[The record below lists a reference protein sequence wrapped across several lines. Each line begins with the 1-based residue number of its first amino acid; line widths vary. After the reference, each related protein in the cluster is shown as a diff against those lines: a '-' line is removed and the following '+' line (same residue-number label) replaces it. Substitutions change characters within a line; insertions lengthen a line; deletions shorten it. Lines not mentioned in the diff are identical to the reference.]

1 MMAQEAKSNFDLE
14 ACYAWN
20 PKVASRTLDDTA
32 FVLLQ
37 SSMVSLNDVGTY
49 LWEHFK
55 KGSTVEEAVTAVVS
69 EFETTNDV
77 AQADIVEFVSSLLN
91 KNLLVIDDSRSQG
104 GVS

>member
-1 MMAQEAKSNFDLE
+1 MAQEAKGTSE
-14 ACYAWN
+14 ISAIYAWN

-55 KGSTVEEAVTAVVS
+55 KGSTVEEAVTAIVS
-69 EFETTNDV
+69 EFETTDDV
-77 AQADIVEFVSSLLN
+77 ARKDIVEFVNSLLN

>member
-1 MMAQEAKSNFDLE
+1 MAQEAKGNVDLM
-14 ACYAWN
+14 ASYAWN

-69 EFETTNDV
+69 DFETTDEV
-77 AQADIVEFVSSLLN
+77 ARTDIVEFVDSLLN

-104 GVS
+104 GAS

>member
-1 MMAQEAKSNFDLE
+1 MMAQEAKSSVNTA

-55 KGSTVEEAVTAVVS
+55 TGSTIGEAVHAVVS
-69 EFETTNDV
+69 EFETTDDV
-77 AQADIVEFVSSLLN
+77 AHTDIVEFVDSLLN
-91 KNLLVIDDSRSQG
+91 KNLLVVDKTRSQG
-104 GVS
+104 GA

>member
-1 MMAQEAKSNFDLE
+1 MMAQEAKGNEEISAF
-14 ACYAWN
+14 YAWN

-69 EFETTNDV
+69 EFETTDDV
-77 AQADIVEFVSSLLN
+77 ARKDIVEFVNSLLN

>member
-1 MMAQEAKSNFDLE
+1 MMAQEAKGNEEIDVF
-14 ACYAWN
+14 YAWN

-69 EFETTNDV
+69 EFETTDDV
-77 AQADIVEFVSSLLN
+77 ARKDIVEFVNSLLN

>member
-1 MMAQEAKSNFDLE
+1 MAQEANSTLDPS

-49 LWEHFK
+49 LWEYFK
-55 KGSTVEEAVTAVVS
+55 NGSTIEEAVGAVVS
-69 EFETTNDV
+69 EFDTTEDV
-77 AQADIVEFVSSLLN
+77 ARTDIVEFVDSLLN
-91 KNLLVIDDSRSQG
+91 KNLLVINDARSQG
-104 GVS
+104 GAS

>member
-1 MMAQEAKSNFDLE
+1 MMVQEAKGNEELS

-55 KGSTVEEAVTAVVS
+55 TGSSVEEAVKAVVS
-69 EFETTNDV
+69 EFETTDDV
-77 AQADIVEFVSSLLN
+77 ARKDIVEFVHSPLN

>member
-1 MMAQEAKSNFDLE
+1 MMAQEAKGNGDIN
-14 ACYAWN
+14 AIYAWN

-55 KGSTVEEAVTAVVS
+55 KTSTVEEAVTAVVS
-69 EFETTNDV
+69 EFETTDDV
-77 AQADIVEFVSSLLN
+77 ARKDIVEFVNSLLN